1 MPHCAT
7 FIEALR
13 QRGYRIT
20 PQRELII
27 SIIAHNGQH
36 MTAEEIFEQVQQHT
50 NAVNLATVYRVLD
63 LLYAE
68 GFVCRN
74 DLGGGKYL
82 YATIQH
88 GPHIH
93 LICRHCGH
101 VLDADAALI
110 STLGENLTNEYG
122 FQADISHISIF
133 GICSHCQKGETNP

>member
-7 FIEALR
+7 FIETLR
-13 QRGYRIT
+13 RRGYRIT
-20 PQRELII
+20 PQREMII

-36 MTAEEIFEQVQQHT
+36 MTAEQIFEQVQQHT
-50 NAVNLATVYRVLD
+50 HAVNLATIYRVLD

-68 GFVCRN
+68 GLICRN
-74 DLGGGKYL
+74 DLGGGKFL

-93 LICRHCGH
+93 LICRHCGQ

-110 STLGENLTNEYG
+110 STLGENLIKEYG
-122 FQADISHISIF
+122 FQPDISHISIF
-133 GICSHCQKGETNP
+133 GICSRCQKGETNP